1 MPDALSFRIVL
12 EKPSRLQ
19 CSLNQGELTV
29 QATAPTLLA
38 IKASGVRLDPGPPAA
53 ILRISG
59 DIEASLFLRD
69 IATARPILIPLF
81 GFAVTAADDSRD
93 YPTLLREVPPAP
105 NLTPAEANFEE
116 ALNSCPPMKVPFW
129 LSLGGDSRTFLV
141 TWDEDL
147 GYWGTITP
155 WQFHHRNRKEEDYK
169 VEWDFTVGRGSHYRH
184 RISSRLE
191 QEVLPVVHST
201 QLEDPLRYDLTLFA
215 TTDSGDMAENPPPG
229 TQWQAAYMSTMGCMY
244 PEDFLKELEPLYRAE
259 VTDRPDRPVCCLRV
273 TATNSGDQPAYAWY
287 RMPMYK
293 PNSLPAGYPAFA
305 KPNENL
311 RLDPHTGICWED
323 DLVFSLN
330 AIDGN
335 PLPNEEISLLLQP
348 GQTAVF
354 EARLPFLPIPADQAD
369 ALQAHTFDALL
380 TDCID
385 YWKVRLA
392 EPHRWTLPEPEIDR
406 RVRAVQ
412 QHIATNL
419 LGRRFEEDS
428 PLLATVGVYAPIG
441 TESTPILWHLDHTGQ
456 HDTARRCLD
465 YFYAIQREDGYIQSF
480 NFYDAETGP
489 VLAATCRHF
498 LTTGDTDWIRKRSPA
513 ILKACQYLI
522 ERRKGHMEKDGPD
535 HPGYGM
541 LSGKT
546 ADPDEYF
553 HQFILNSQ
561 AVDGLRGA
569 ARVLEAIGDED
580 APRIREEAE
589 SLRQATLRGFEHA
602 LADAPLIPTADGDWV
617 PFLGSWP
624 GLRGEVSLYTQRG
637 RWFTHGGFHLRALHW
652 LHLVAFGV
660 LDPADPRLH
669 ALVRGLEHTA
679 LLDYTGPSQPY
690 GRRLDSFYAATGQ
703 VEKFTQLFYR
713 QLAKL
718 QDRETYSFWE
728 HYYKLSSQ
736 KIHEEAWFLQQMTWM
751 LSFEENHGLTLLKMA
766 PTTWFDPGRRLC
778 IEKINTI
785 YGPLSLEM
793 EADRESINFRL
804 EREDGPVLTP
814 RRLGIRIPRSCM
826 GEASTGVYDSA
837 TEILALDPSRKS
849 LRFTVNRKP
858 S

>member
-1 MPDALSFRIVL
+1 MPRSLAFRLVL
-12 EKPSRLQ
+12 ENPGNLQ
-19 CSLNQGELTV
+19 FSLNQGNLIVEESS
-29 QATAPTLLA
+29 PSSFLLS
-38 IKASGVRLDPGPPAA
+38 ASEVRLDPGPPAV

-59 DIEASLFLRD
+59 DIEVSLFLRD
-69 IATARPILIPLF
+69 IAVGRPILVPLF
-81 GFAVTAADDSRD
+81 GFAVTSTDDSRD
-93 YPTLLREVPPAP
+93 YLSLLQEVQTDQNKP
-105 NLTPAEANFEE
+105 PAEARFDE
-116 ALNSCPPMKVPFW
+116 ALESCPPMKVPFW
-129 LSLGGDSRTFLV
+129 LGLGGDSRTFLV

-155 WQFHHRNRKEEDYK
+155 WQFHHRNRKDGDYK

-184 RISSRLE
+184 RISSHLE
-191 QEVLPVVHST
+191 QEVLPIVHSN
-201 QLEDPLRYDLTLFA
+201 QYEDPLRYEVTLFA
-215 TTDSGDMAENPPPG
+215 TTDTGDMAENPPRG

-244 PEDFLKELEPLYRAE
+244 PEETLKELEPLYRAE
-259 VTDRPDRPVCCLRV
+259 VTERNDRPVCCLRV

-293 PNSLPAGYPAFA
+293 PNTLPAGYPAFA
-305 KPNENL
+305 KANETL
-311 RLDPHTGICWED
+311 RLDPDSGICWED

-330 AIDGN
+330 SLDGN
-335 PLPNEEISLLLQP
+335 PLPNEEISVLLQP

-354 EARLPFLPIPADQAD
+354 EARIPFLPFSADQAR
-369 ALQAHTFDALL
+369 ALHNRSFDELL
-380 TDCID
+380 HDCID
-385 YWKVRLA
+385 YWKDRLA
-392 EPHRWTLPEPEIDR
+392 QPYRWTLPEPEIDC

-419 LGRRFEEDS
+419 LGRRFEKDS

-456 HDTARRCLD
+456 HETARRCLD

-498 LTTGDTDWIRKRSPA
+498 LTTGDTAWIRKRSPA
-513 ILKACQYLI
+513 IRKACQYLI
-522 ERRKGHMEKDGPD
+522 DRRKGHMDKDGPG

-569 ARVLEAIGDED
+569 ARVLDAIRDED

-589 SLRQATLRGFEHA
+589 NLHQATLRGFEHA
-602 LADAPLIPTADGDWV
+602 LADAPLIPTAEGDWV

-624 GLRGEVSLYTQRG
+624 GLKGEVSLYPERG
-637 RWFTHGGFHLRALHW
+637 RWYSHGGFHLRALHW

-690 GRRLDSFYAATGQ
+690 GRRIDYFYAATGQ

-718 QDRETYSFWE
+718 QDRETFSFWE

-778 IEKINTI
+778 IEKLHTI
-785 YGPLSLEM
+785 YGSFSLEM
-793 EADRESINFRL
+793 KAARESLDFRL
-804 EREDGPVLTP
+804 DREDGPVLTP

-826 GEASTGVYDSA
+826 EKASTGVYDPAS
-837 TEILALDPSRKS
+837 EILELDPSRKS
-849 LRFTVNRKP
+849 IRFTVNRKG